1 MIRHQNQL
9 KQIEMEKKLQ
19 QEDFEWRLQA
29 EKEIEIAEK
38 ATLAEKNNQLVTYL
52 KSQIEHER
60 EKKQIR
66 KQEQLQIDLNNLKT
80 AEENSLSKEE
90 ELLMKENQQKM
101 LRIQLLKQMQ
111 AAENEKLQKQL
122 AELNFE
128 QSVSKQIQDE
138 VQKHQEL
145 EEKNKFAEQEHY
157 RKTWDT

>member
-1 MIRHQNQL
+1 
-9 KQIEMEKKLQ
+9 
-19 QEDFEWRLQA
+19 
-29 EKEIEIAEK
+29 
-38 ATLAEKNNQLVTYL
+38 
-52 KSQIEHER
+52 
-60 EKKQIR
+60 
-66 KQEQLQIDLNNLKT
+66 
-80 AEENSLSKEE
+80 
-90 ELLMKENQQKM
+90 MKENQQKM